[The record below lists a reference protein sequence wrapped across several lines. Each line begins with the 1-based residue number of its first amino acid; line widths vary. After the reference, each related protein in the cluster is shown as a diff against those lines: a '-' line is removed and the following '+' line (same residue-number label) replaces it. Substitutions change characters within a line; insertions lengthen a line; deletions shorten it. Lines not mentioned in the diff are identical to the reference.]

1 MSLTIRLLTFDKK
14 LNSTAVPTLTG
25 APVFNNCYM
34 LDDTDVINPAI
45 RFIFDDNST
54 NPSGYNYAY
63 IPNFNRYYFINSWHY
78 NNRGWIAEMSCD
90 VLATYK
96 TAIGTQNLYI
106 LRCAS
111 ESDGDVIDNLYPVKT
126 SSTSSITSLTA
137 PYVTDV
143 HFGCFVIGVISKDAV
158 YGPVRYTALSYNAFQ
173 SLCTALLDDTLLS
186 DAGFSLSDASLAL
199 QKSIANP
206 LQYIVS
212 AVYIPASS
220 TNISGTV
227 QPKLNVWD
235 YEITISN
242 KELTSSTPYING
254 TQTVQISK
262 HPATS
267 ARGNYLNASPYT
279 RVELNF
285 PPYGTIAIDTSI
297 TASKPYLYLEYSID
311 ITNGAGTLRVY
322 AQETASSTDR
332 VLIAE
337 SSAMVGVP
345 IQLSSVDVNYVGA
358 VGSLW
363 DTAASLAKGLFTG
376 DFTGLGA
383 GVGNAI
389 QSMTPHQTT
398 TGKNGTFYQYQFIP
412 KLYCTFM
419 DVTPDDN
426 VDHGRPLMG
435 FRTISLLSG
444 YVMTD
449 HAGIAISGALRAEL
463 EQIIDYLESGFYYE

>member
-1 MSLTIRLLTFDKK
+1 MNALFLKIDKDPDSTKQPTAAQISAGTTYDIEIIESTDILYPDIRILTDPLTLSPAD
-14 LNSTAVPTLTG
+14 
-25 APVFNNCYM
+25 FNY
-34 LDDTDVINPAI
+34 V
-45 RFIFDDNST
+45 
-54 NPSGYNYAY
+54 Y
-63 IPNFNRYYFINSWHY
+63 ISAFSRYYYIRNWTYHA
-78 NNRGWIAEMSCD
+78 RGWTCSCSVD
-90 VLATYK
+90 YLGSWK
-96 TAIGTQNLYI
+96 TAIGAQSLYV
-106 LRCAS
+106 LRSAY
-111 ESDGDVIDNLYPVKT
+111 ESDSDVVDNLYPVKT
-126 SSTSSITSLTA
+126 SSTISITSLTA

-220 TNISGTV
+220 SNISGTV
-227 QPKLNVWD
+227 QSKLNVWD

-254 TQTVQISK
+254 TQTVQIPK

-297 TASKPYLYLEYSID
+297 TASKSYLYLEYSTD

-322 AQETASSTDR
+322 AQETVSSTDR

-345 IQLSSVDVNYVGA
+345 VQLSSVDVDYVGA

-363 DTAASLAKGLFTG
+363 DTAASVAKGLFTG

-383 GVGNAI
+383 GIGSAI

-398 TGKNGTFYQYQFIP
+398 TGRNGTFYQYQFTP

-426 VDHGRPLMG
+426 THYGRPLMG
-435 FRTISLLSG
+435 VRTINTQTGFVQVDKADIHINGATLEECELIKSALEK
-444 YVMTD
+444 
-449 HAGIAISGALRAEL
+449 GIY
-463 EQIIDYLESGFYYE
+463 YL